1 MIINKV
7 LEIVQNF
14 LSPLVEKSI
23 ILKFIDKFIFISISA
38 VILLSLC
45 APSDTIGYLALAAI
59 FLTLIKILVTKGF
72 RFEYTKF
79 ELCLIIYLAFVIIST
94 AGASLFWLSLKGIL
108 KTFIY
113 LGYYV
118 TCSIYLKD
126 NKKDIYKIFGLFIF
140 CLSYESIVGLL
151 QNSSHAG
158 ALAGWQDTSNLNPE
172 EVMTRVYGTLKPLN
186 PNLFGG
192 YMLALVPVIYGITAL
207 LAANGS
213 RARFSIGI
221 FISLLSTVVMLMSGC
236 RGVFAAYPFM
246 MLVPAVILFI
256 RCPDKLKGLLYKLYG
271 GICVLGV
278 LLVMFSTSLKARV
291 LSIFAMRG
299 DSSTSF
305 RFNVYQASIQMFK
318 DNPFLGIGVGNQNFR
333 ETYGLY
339 MKTGYDALSAYN
351 IYLET
356 AVESGIFALFAFLG
370 FIGFLITG
378 AVRIILNSRNI
389 NKVIILTAALTSV
402 CGILLHGFVDTIFF
416 RPQLQFVFWM
426 MVAVIRVLADFDT
439 VKEN

>member
-1 MIINKV
+1 MILNKI
-7 LEIVQNF
+7 LEASQNF
-14 LSPLVEKSI
+14 LAPFAEKSV
-23 ILKFIDKFIFISISA
+23 ILKFIDKLIFFAISA
-38 VILLSLC
+38 VLLLSLYC
-45 APSDTIGYLALAAI
+45 PSDTIGYAALVSI
-59 FLTLIKILVTKGF
+59 FLTFIKIFVKKGF

-79 ELCLIIYLAFVIIST
+79 ELCLIIYLGFVIIST
-94 AGASLFWLSLKGIL
+94 AGASLFVLSLKGIL

-118 TCSIYLKD
+118 VCSIYLKE
-126 NKKDIYKIFGLFIF
+126 NKKDIYKFLSIFVF
-140 CLSYESIVGLL
+140 CVCYESIVGLL

-158 ALAGWQDTSNLNPE
+158 ALAGWQDTSHLNPE

-192 YMLALVPVIYGITAL
+192 YMLSLLPVVYGVTVL
-207 LAANGS
+207 LAIQKS
-213 RARFSIGI
+213 RVRFLTGVI
-221 FISLLSTVVMLMSGC
+221 ISLLATVVMIMSGC

-246 MLVPAVILFI
+246 MLLPAVIFFI
-256 RCPDKLKGLLYKLYG
+256 RSNDKIKVLLYKLYG
-271 GICVLGV
+271 GICTLGV
-278 LLVMFSTSLKARV
+278 LAVFFSASLKARV

-305 RFNVYQASIQMFK
+305 RFNVYQSSIEMFK

-356 AVESGIFALFAFLG
+356 AVESGIFALVAFLS
-370 FIGFLITG
+370 FLGFLITG
-378 AVRIILNSRNI
+378 AVRTIFKSKNI
-389 NKVIILTAALTSV
+389 NKVIVLTIALTSIT
-402 CGILLHGFVDTIFF
+402 GMLLHGIVDTIYF
-416 RPQLQFVFWM
+416 RPQLQFIFWM
-426 MVAVIRVLADFDT
+426 MVAVIRNLAQFDT
-439 VKEN
+439 SCR

>member
-1 MIINKV
+1 MIINTL
-7 LEIVQNF
+7 LEICQNIF
-14 LSPLVEKSI
+14 SPLAEKSR
-23 ILKFIDKFIFISISA
+23 ILKFLDKFIFISICA

-45 APSDTIGYLALAAI
+45 CSSDTIGYVAVTGI
-59 FLTLIKILVTKGF
+59 FLTLIKIITSKELKF
-72 RFEYTKF
+72 RYTKF
-79 ELCLIIYLAFVIIST
+79 ELCLIIYLAFVIISV
-94 AGASLFWLSLKGIL
+94 AGSSLFLLSLKGVF

-113 LGYYV
+113 LGYYI
-118 TCSIYLKD
+118 TCVIYLKD
-126 NKKDIYKIFGLFIF
+126 NKQDIYKIFGLFAF
-140 CLSYESIVGLL
+140 CVCYESVVGLL

-192 YMLALVPVIYGITAL
+192 YTLALVPVVYGLTAL
-207 LAANGS
+207 LAAGKS
-213 RARFSIGI
+213 RVRFVVGI
-221 FISLLSTVVMLMSGC
+221 LFSLLSTAVMIMSGC
-236 RGVFAAYPFM
+236 RGVFVAYPFM
-246 MLVPAVILFI
+246 MLVPASILLI
-256 RCPDKLKGLLYKLYG
+256 RSPGAIKPILYKLYG
-271 GICVLGV
+271 GICTLGV
-278 LLVMFSTSLKARV
+278 VCILFSSSIKARI

-305 RFNVYQASIQMFK
+305 RFNVYQSSVQMFK

-356 AVESGIFALFAFLG
+356 AVESGIFALLAFLA
-370 FIGFLITG
+370 FLVFLIKG
-378 AVRIILNSRNI
+378 AVKTILNSKNI
-389 NKVIILTAALTSV
+389 NKVIILTAALSSIT
-402 CGILLHGFVDTIFF
+402 GILLHGLVDTIFF

-426 MVAVIRVLADFDT
+426 MVAIIRTLAKFET
-439 VKEN
+439 AEN